1 MYASAPGDTLWKN
14 NDQFDKPGPA
24 LAGIRKTLIAFAER
38 SDLSSAEDAWGSM
51 RSASSVNGMR
61 TWAESSKLR
70 HRRSVKPSC
79 ASLSER
85 KKQGELGS
93 DEDLEG
99 MADFF
104 DCTLAGI
111 RAAAKAGKSRKALRN
126 IAIFAGRATSN
137 QDRAPASRPQN
148 RENEPFSIW
157 ASFDVVRRSCGAC
170 VEVRVPMM
178 SFVYGTQE

>member
-1 MYASAPGDTLWKN
+1 
-14 NDQFDKPGPA
+14 
-24 LAGIRKTLIAFAER
+24 
-38 SDLSSAEDAWGSM
+38 
-51 RSASSVNGMR
+51 
-61 TWAESSKLR
+61 LR

-148 RENEPFSIW
+148 RENEPFSI
-157 ASFDVVRRSCGAC
+157 
-170 VEVRVPMM
+170 
-178 SFVYGTQE
+178 